1 MIKTITTK
9 NDMKNS
15 VGILIFLGLI
25 FITTTSYLCFG
36 EETSRKESAPIFN
49 DGKSLQMGTYLIYSG
64 IPSTY
69 IGKLVLMKD
78 NSYKVS
84 LIPNDDLFDTGG
96 TFLYQPEDKTILWKS
111 GLCKINKWNGNL
123 VNKNREKD
131 RIVFNKAT
139 YAEFSHE

>member
-1 MIKTITTK
+1 MMKNITTK

-15 VGILIFLGLI
+15 VRTLIFLGLI
-25 FITTTSYLCFG
+25 FIATSSYLCLG
-36 EETSRKESAPIFN
+36 GDASREETASKFN
-49 DGKSLQMGTYLIYSG
+49 DGKSLQVGTYLIYSG

-78 NSYKVS
+78 NTYKVS

-123 VNKNREKD
+123 VNKNKEKD